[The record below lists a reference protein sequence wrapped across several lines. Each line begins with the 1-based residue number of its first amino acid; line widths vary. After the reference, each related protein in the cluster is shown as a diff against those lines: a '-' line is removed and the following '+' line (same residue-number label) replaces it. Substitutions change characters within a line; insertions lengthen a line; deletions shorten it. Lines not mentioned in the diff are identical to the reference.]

1 MTALLVLFHIVGVT
15 PFHNLC
21 VPGAEAPAGAS
32 FAQFHIVE
40 APAEASF
47 AQFHIVEAPAKAH
60 FAQFHTVGAPA
71 KAHFAEFHL
80 IRDFAAGVMDQLM
93 ELRDRLS
100 LSKGWGHFEILIL
113 ALQWAI

>member
-1 MTALLVLFHIVGVT
+1 MIALLVLFHIVGVT

-21 VPGAEAPAGAS
+21 VPGA
-32 FAQFHIVE
+32 E

-71 KAHFAEFHL
+71 KAHFVQFHL
-80 IRDFAAGVMDQLM
+80 PRDFAAGVMDQLM